1 MLSILDVVLFLSTH
15 FVFKN
20 IAIHIMDHVA
30 LSVLTARELSFA
42 SFGPVFK
49 GASDGG
55 ADGNDTVAGFLSFFD
70 GF

>member
-1 MLSILDVVLFLSTH
+1 MLSVLDVVLFLSTW

-42 SFGPVFK
+42 SFGP
-49 GASDGG
+49 A
-55 ADGNDTVAGFLSFFD
+55 L
-70 GF
+70 